1 MCEKCGVQNHILII
15 RGEWGGEECYQDMDG
30 TIWSYPKGARIG
42 ADYVGEVHPTNK
54 LVKVVLTIAH
64 LDHNIENN
72 EHSNL
77 MALCQMCHNRH
88 DVQHRKE
95 NRKRNKGELTLF

>member
-1 MCEKCGVQNHILII
+1 MPIDYKKYPSNWKSEIRPFILKRANNMCEKCGVQNHILII

-64 LDHNIENN
+64 LDHNI
-72 EHSNL
+72 
-77 MALCQMCHNRH
+77 
-88 DVQHRKE
+88 
-95 NRKRNKGELTLF
+95 